1 MGDDKNL
8 AGFGSRSF
16 DMQDTGRESEEPADL
31 VGELGFI
38 SSRYESSDAGEF
50 SV

>member
-16 DMQDTGRESEEPADL
+16 DMQETGRESEEPADL
-31 VGELGFI
+31 VGELGA
-38 SSRYESSDAGEF
+38 SERSESGDAGEF